1 MDLNR
6 RKFIK
11 DASLVSAGVVA
22 GISGVS
28 AASNAISAQS
38 YRRIIGSND
47 RLNVGIVGF
56 SSRAKGSLIPAF
68 QQHSKQQNCQIVGV
82 SDIWNRRRDEGKAF
96 LEEKTGNSIET
107 WRNNEE
113 MYDKNQIDAVIIST
127 ADFQHALHTVEA
139 ANAKKDVYVEK
150 PFAETME
157 DARLGKKAANDAG
170 IVLQV
175 GSQRRSG
182 KNYHAADKYIKSG
195 AFGDVVMVEMT
206 WNVNQPGR
214 WRVYPNK
221 VKDIKE
227 SDVDWKRYLMNRPY
241 QKWDPRKYL
250 EYRLF
255 WPLSSGIPGQ
265 WMAHQIDTVHWF
277 SDLEHPR
284 SVAANGGIY
293 LWKDGRT
300 NFDTMTAVFDYGPLN
315 DPKSG
320 FQVVYSSRFTNS
332 AGGTKEI
339 YYSNGGE
346 LNMKTNKVTPNG
358 GLRKRHSSSMNMEPN
373 LLKEFSLS
381 NIDTKVVT
389 SANTGVD
396 NMTSNHMLNWLECI
410 RSREKTNAPV
420 EAGYNHSI
428 ANIMTTASMR
438 TGLKATFDEKNQEV
452 LAGGKVFKY

>member
-82 SDIWNRRRDEGKAF
+82 SDIWNRRREEGKAF

-255 WPLSSGIPGQ
+255 WPEQ
-265 WMAHQIDTVHWF
+265 
-277 SDLEHPR
+277 
-284 SVAANGGIY
+284 
-293 LWKDGRT
+293 
-300 NFDTMTAVFDYGPLN
+300 
-315 DPKSG
+315 
-320 FQVVYSSRFTNS
+320 
-332 AGGTKEI
+332 
-339 YYSNGGE
+339 
-346 LNMKTNKVTPNG
+346 
-358 GLRKRHSSSMNMEPN
+358 
-373 LLKEFSLS
+373 
-381 NIDTKVVT
+381 
-389 SANTGVD
+389 
-396 NMTSNHMLNWLECI
+396 
-410 RSREKTNAPV
+410 
-420 EAGYNHSI
+420 SI
-428 ANIMTTASMR
+428 
-438 TGLKATFDEKNQEV
+438 F
-452 LAGGKVFKY
+452 

>member
-277 SDLEHPR
+277 SGLEHPR

-300 NFDTMTAVFDYGPLN
+300 NFDTMTAVFDYGPLD
-315 DPKSG
+315 DPTSG

-358 GLRKRHSSSMNMEPN
+358 GLKERHSSSMNMKPN
-373 LLKEFSLS
+373 QLKEFSLS